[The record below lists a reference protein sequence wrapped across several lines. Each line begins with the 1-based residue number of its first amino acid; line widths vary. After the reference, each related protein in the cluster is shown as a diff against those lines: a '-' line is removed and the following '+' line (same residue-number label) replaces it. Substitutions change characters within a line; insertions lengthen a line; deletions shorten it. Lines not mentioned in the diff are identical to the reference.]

1 MLAHPLPRDLFATE
15 SDMHKALS
23 MGMDLSPSQLVTH
36 PAQSHRFDVQSVIN
50 AQSQSDNGSLQA
62 SPLQQRAFLQSL
74 TPLDLSFLMQ
84 GAPQPLQQT
93 GDLSSLPGPSSDH
106 GTNLHNVQV
115 PLSMGD
121 GMNTSLNSASNLPES
136 RSPSSASSEH
146 RPQSTSFSR
155 RTDGGGS
162 GKGSPKSAP
171 AEITSFGR
179 LNHGARQR
187 TAQACEKC
195 RDRKTKCS
203 GTKPT
208 CKRCADRGLQ
218 CVWAP
223 DTRVR
228 GPSRHPRQSRFD
240 AGGNTG
246 EPLSALPV
254 PLLDPSSG
262 ESSPVFHGRDY
273 ASSAPAFQTT
283 FPAISLPSHLV
294 MRDQQKRQ
302 SWHEGA
308 FYPGGVARG
317 LNALSI
323 MGEPIRPLSA
333 VDDCWY
339 PVENA
344 KMETSGRDRG
354 ATIRARERRKS
365 VSVAHLALARNQGE
379 DQVVPKDQVPEFFDL
394 SGNYSS
400 APQYMHEHN
409 NDSLPPSSR
418 IHPTLSSGT
427 SESEPSLSIVSS
439 RHSSSVDQGLH
450 QPSPSYDVA
459 SKLSDEMMNLL
470 NFPGAYNMH
479 SNEQSFL
486 DGMQAFSGAA
496 YGMNE
501 SNASKPVSFTIV
513 GNEAKDTTDEIFAQY
528 FDADAFE
535 KMNE

>member
-1 MLAHPLPRDLFATE
+1 MLAHPLPRDLFVTE

-36 PAQSHRFDVQSVIN
+36 PAQSHRFNIQSVID

-84 GAPQPLQQT
+84 GDSQSLQQT
-93 GDLSSLPGPSSDH
+93 GDLSSLPGSSSDH
-106 GTNLHNVQV
+106 GIVQV
-115 PLSMGD
+115 PLPTGD
-121 GMNTSLNSASNLPES
+121 DMNTSLNSASDLQDS
-136 RSPSSASSEH
+136 RSPSSASSEP
-146 RPQSTSFSR
+146 RSQTASFSR

-162 GKGSPKSAP
+162 RKGSPKSAP

-203 GTKPT
+203 GIKPI

-228 GPSRHPRQSRFD
+228 GPSRHPRQSRFE

-254 PLLDPSSG
+254 PLIDPSSG
-262 ESSPVFHGRDY
+262 ECSPVLHGRDF
-273 ASSAPAFQTT
+273 ASSAPAYQTT

-308 FYPGGVARG
+308 FYPSGVARG
-317 LNALSI
+317 ENALSI

-344 KMETSGRDRG
+344 KLETSGRDRG

-365 VSVAHLALARNQGE
+365 VSVAHLALARSQEQG
-379 DQVVPKDQVPEFFDL
+379 QVVPTDQVPEFFDL

-400 APQYMHEHN
+400 APQYTHESN

-418 IHPTLSSGT
+418 IHPTLSSGM
-427 SESEPSLSIVSS
+427 SESDPSLTASS

-470 NFPGAYNMH
+470 NFPGAYNTH
-479 SNEQSFL
+479 SNEQSFF
-486 DGMQAFSGAA
+486 DVMQAFSGAA
-496 YGMNE
+496 HGMPDA
-501 SNASKPVSFTIV
+501 NANKPVPFTII

-535 KMNE
+535 KMND

>member
-23 MGMDLSPSQLVTH
+23 MGMDFSPSQLATH
-36 PAQSHRFDVQSVIN
+36 PAQSHRFDLQSVVD
-50 AQSQSDNGSLQA
+50 AQGQSDNGSLQV
-62 SPLQQRAFLQSL
+62 SPLQQRALLQSL

-84 GAPQPLQQT
+84 GASQPFQQT
-93 GDLSSLPGPSSDH
+93 GDLSFLPGSSSDH
-106 GTNLHNVQV
+106 GTNLRDVQV
-115 PLSMGD
+115 PLPMGD
-121 GMNTSLNSASNLPES
+121 GTNTSLNSASNLPES
-136 RSPSSASSEH
+136 RPSSSASSEH
-146 RPQSTSFSR
+146 RPQTASFSR

-187 TAQACEKC
+187 TPQACEKC

-208 CKRCADRGLQ
+208 CKRCADRGLK

-228 GPSRHPRQSRFD
+228 GPSRHPRQCRFE

-246 EPLSALPV
+246 EPLSVLPV
-254 PLLDPSSG
+254 PLIDPSSG

-273 ASSAPAFQTT
+273 VSSAPTLQTT

-308 FYPGGVARG
+308 FCPGGVARG

-354 ATIRARERRKS
+354 TTIRARERRNS
-365 VSVAHLALARNQGE
+365 VSVAHLALARSQAG
-379 DQVVPKDQVPEFFDL
+379 DQVPTDQVPELFDS
-394 SGNYSS
+394 SGNYLS
-400 APQYMHEHN
+400 APQYTHESN
-409 NDSLPPSSR
+409 NDLSPPSSR

-427 SESEPSLSIVSS
+427 PESEPSPSIASS
-439 RHSSSVDQGLH
+439 RHSSSVEQGLH

-459 SKLSDEMMNLL
+459 SKLSDENLL
-470 NFPGAYNMH
+470 NFPGAYNMP

-486 DGMQAFSGAA
+486 DGMQALPVAA
-496 YGMNE
+496 FEMTE
-501 SNASKPVSFTIV
+501 SHASKPVPFTII
-513 GNEAKDTTDEIFAQY
+513 GNEAKDSTDEIFAQY